1 MRFGLIDRF
10 IALAVVAFLPV
21 VALASSFEI
30 TPAVQAELEKQ
41 TKALAAWASDPV
53 VIGAV
58 KEQNATGYHLVA
70 VDPYATIVAAGL
82 GTATFSDIRAGDRI
96 DYAVVTWAGAD
107 VAEMLMV
114 TPRRHAELAR

>member
-1 MRFGLIDRF
+1 MRHMIWVLTLTGLF
-10 IALAVVAFLPV
+10 VIATAPV
-21 VALASSFEI
+21 VADERADWGIAVSVGADVGSS
-30 TPAVQAELEKQ
+30 TML
-41 TKALAAWASDPV
+41 L
-53 VIGAV
+53 
-58 KEQNATGYHLVA
+58 QNATGYHLVA

-82 GTATFSDIRAGDRI
+82 GTVTFSDIRAGDRI